1 MVIQAMSQP
10 VTGSSTAMDKVKDII
25 QFFKDE
31 EIPVYAVGELQY
43 EKSVATANFLYRFAR
58 PDCVVQP
65 KRISQVQTVVRE
77 AKERGIPI
85 TIKNGGHSY
94 AGAST
99 AEKGISLD
107 LYRMNNVKLDI
118 DSEIMTMQGG
128 ALWGNAYKEFV
139 NKKLNQYVVNGGRCP
154 TVGVSGFVLG
164 GGLSPFTRSFGMGC
178 DTVKE
183 ITIVT
188 ADGAKVTVK
197 ESGNNDTNKDK
208 LFWALCGAG
217 GGNFGVVVEMK
228 LQVQKLRCDKVVAGR
243 YTWLTKDDK
252 DDPSK
257 MEKFMET
264 MRKFYTTAWPNQ
276 LTIDSSW
283 LCDLSQSN
291 IGVRFLV
298 YHNGDKAEF
307 DTLIKA
313 EITDEDLRKP
323 LIKRTLEEPSSLFL
337 HETLVAQWSE
347 ETEKSFPTN
356 PSYMIYSSFV
366 FENDEAKIKTITD
379 TIRTYM
385 ATFRERFPGER
396 GLLQV
401 TWIHAG
407 GEAASKDSSDTAYHW
422 RNGVYHTYIMVQWY
436 EKFLEQDMWD
446 FLNLFKGELR
456 QYSIDG
462 KAAFINFPDG
472 RLASDIH
479 EQAYYGENRH
489 ELQKIKEFWDK
500 DDFFHWDQGVRR
512 PAEELRI
519 ENTAALR
526 SGQEDSLI
534 TASMARSTVDPRI
547 LFSRKRS
554 SNMAML
560 DFEDVP
566 DSNKFWRDEP
576 PLANQLA
583 SRQWE
588 TVTLPS
594 EKVFE
599 RGIYNLNDLGF

>member
-1 MVIQAMSQP
+1 MSQP
-10 VTGSSTAMDKVKDII
+10 ITGPSLSMDKVNDII

-31 EIPVYAVGELQY
+31 EIPVYAVGESQY
-43 EKSVATANFLYRFAR
+43 ERSVATANFLYRFER

-65 KRISQVQTVVRE
+65 KRTSQVQTIVRE
-77 AKERGIPI
+77 AKERKIPI

-99 AEKGISLD
+99 AATGISLD
-107 LYRMNNVKLDI
+107 LCKMNNVKLDT
-118 DSEIMTMQGG
+118 DSKIMTLQGG
-128 ALWGNAYKEFV
+128 ALWGHAYKEFV

-154 TVGVSGFVLG
+154 TVGVSGFLLG

-178 DTVKE
+178 DTLKE

-197 ESGNNDTNKDK
+197 ESGNDDPKKDL

-228 LQVQKLRCDKVVAGR
+228 LQVQKLRCDNVVAGR
-243 YTWLTKDDK
+243 YTWWPQKD
-252 DDPSK
+252 PCK
-257 MEKFMET
+257 MESFMET
-264 MRKFYTTAWPNQ
+264 MRNFYTTAWPKQ

-307 DTLIKA
+307 EKLIK
-313 EITDEDLRKP
+313 ENITDEDLSKP
-323 LIKRTLEEPSSLFL
+323 LIKRSLEEPSSLFL

-347 ETEKSFPTN
+347 ETEKSFPQN

-366 FENDEAKIKTITD
+366 FKNNADDIKAITD
-379 TIRTYM
+379 IIRENMTQ
-385 ATFRERFPGER
+385 FREKFPGER

-407 GEAASKDSSDTAYHW
+407 GEAASKDSSATAYHW
-422 RNGVYHTYIMVQWY
+422 RDCVYHTYIMVQWY
-436 EKFLEQDMWD
+436 EKFLEQDMWN
-446 FLNLFKGELR
+446 FLDRFKGELR
-456 QYSIDG
+456 RYSING
-462 KAAFINFPDG
+462 QAAFINFPDG
-472 RLASDIH
+472 RLAPDIH
-479 EQAYYGENRH
+479 ERAYYGENRH
-489 ELQKIKEFWDK
+489 ALQQIKNVWDES
-500 DDFFHWDQGVRR
+500 DFFHWDQGVRR
-512 PAEELRI
+512 PAEELKT
-519 ENTAALR
+519 ETTALR
-526 SGQEDSLI
+526 LGLEDSLFTEALESNI
-534 TASMARSTVDPRI
+534 VSEKDFYASRI
-547 LFSRKRS
+547 S
-554 SNMAML
+554 SFNMAMSNR
-560 DFEDVP
+560 EDVP
-566 DSNKFWRDEP
+566 DNGHRWDKP

-594 EKVFE
+594 EKIFD

>member
-1 MVIQAMSQP
+1 
-10 VTGSSTAMDKVKDII
+10 MDKVKDII

-31 EIPVYAVGELQY
+31 EIPVYAVGELPY
-43 EKSVATANFLYRFAR
+43 ERSVATANFLYRFAR

-65 KRISQVQTVVRE
+65 KRASQVQTIVRE

-107 LYRMNNVKLDI
+107 LSRMNNVKLAN
-118 DSEIMTMQGG
+118 DSKIMTLQGG
-128 ALWGNAYKEFV
+128 ALWGHAYKEFV
-139 NKKLNQYVVNGGRCP
+139 NKKLNQYFINGGRCP
-154 TVGVSGFVLG
+154 TVGVSGFMLG

-178 DTVKE
+178 DTLKE

-197 ESGNNDTNKDK
+197 ESGNDDPKKDM

-217 GGNFGVVVEMK
+217 GGNFGVV
-228 LQVQKLRCDKVVAGR
+228 DNS
-243 YTWLTKDDK
+243 
-252 DDPSK
+252 SK
-257 MEKFMET
+257 MENFMGT
-264 MRKFYTTAWPNQ
+264 MRNFYTTAWPNQ

-298 YHNGDKAEF
+298 YHNGDKAAFEK
-307 DTLIKA
+307 LIK
-313 EITDEDLRKP
+313 ENITDEELSKP
-323 LIKRTLEEPSSLFL
+323 LIKRSLEEPSSLFL

-347 ETEKSFPTN
+347 ETEKGKFS
-356 PSYMIYSSFV
+356 
-366 FENDEAKIKTITD
+366 
-379 TIRTYM
+379 
-385 ATFRERFPGER
+385 GER

-407 GEAASKDSSDTAYHW
+407 GEVASKDSSTTAYHW
-422 RNGVYHTYIMVQWY
+422 RDCVYHTYIMVQWY

-446 FLNLFKGELR
+446 FLN
-456 QYSIDG
+456 
-462 KAAFINFPDG
+462 

-479 EQAYYGENRH
+479 EETHYGENRH
-489 ELQKIKEFWDK
+489 ALQHVKNIWDK

-512 PAEELRI
+512 PAEELKTDT
-519 ENTAALR
+519 NAALR
-526 SGQEDSLI
+526 LGLEDSLFTESLESNI
-534 TASMARSTVDPRI
+534 VDETGFYTSRI
-547 LFSRKRS
+547 LSF
-554 SNMAML
+554 NMAMSNV
-560 DFEDVP
+560 EDVL
-566 DSNKFWRDEP
+566 DNGYSWDQ

-594 EKVFE
+594 EKIFD

>member
-1 MVIQAMSQP
+1 
-10 VTGSSTAMDKVKDII
+10 MDEEIKDII

-31 EIPVYAVGELQY
+31 EIPVYAVGELPY
-43 EKSVATANFLYRFAR
+43 ERSVATANFLYRYSR
-58 PDCVVQP
+58 PGCVVQP
-65 KRISQVQTVVRE
+65 KRASQVQEIVRE
-77 AKERGIPI
+77 AKRREIPI

-99 AEKGISLD
+99 TEKGISLD
-107 LYRMNNVKLDI
+107 LCRMNNVKLDTN
-118 DSEIMTMQGG
+118 SMIMTLQGG

-139 NKKLNQYVVNGGRCP
+139 NKKLNRYVINGGRCP
-154 TVGVSGFVLG
+154 TVGVSGFILG

-188 ADGAKVTVK
+188 ADGEKVTVK
-197 ESGNNDTNKDK
+197 DSGNNDPKKDM

-228 LQVQKLRCDKVVAGR
+228 LQVQELQCDKVVAGR
-243 YTWLTKDDK
+243 YTWLPNNKV
-252 DDPSK
+252 PAQ
-257 MEKFMET
+257 MEIFMET

-307 DTLIKA
+307 ENLIRA
-313 EITDEDLRKP
+313 NITDKDLSEP
-323 LIKRTLEEPSSLFL
+323 LIKRSLEEPSSLFL

-347 ETEKSFPTN
+347 ETEKAFPEN

-366 FENDEAKIKTITD
+366 FKNNADDIKAITD
-379 TIRTYM
+379 IIRKNMT
-385 ATFRERFPGER
+385 TFKEDFDGER

-407 GEAASKDSSDTAYHW
+407 GEAASKEPSATAYHW
-422 RNGVYHTYIMVQWY
+422 RDCVYHTYIMVQWY
-436 EKFLEQDMWD
+436 EKFLEQDMWN
-446 FLNLFKGELR
+446 FLDAFKRQLR
-456 QYSIDG
+456 PYSING
-462 KAAFINFPDG
+462 QAAFINFPDG

-489 ELQKIKEFWDK
+489 ELQQVKKIWDK
-500 DDFFHWDQGVRR
+500 DDFFHWDQGVRH
-512 PAEELRI
+512 PAGEMKT
-519 ENTAALR
+519 ENSAALPPTL
-526 SGQEDSLI
+526 EESLVTESLASDIADEKEFYASEI
-534 TASMARSTVDPRI
+534 TSNMVM
-547 LFSRKRS
+547 S
-554 SNMAML
+554 SN
-560 DFEDVP
+560 EDIP
-566 DSNKFWRDEP
+566 DNGYMREEP
-576 PLANQLA
+576 PLANELA

-594 EKVFE
+594 KKIFE

>member
-1 MVIQAMSQP
+1 
-10 VTGSSTAMDKVKDII
+10 MDKVKDII

-31 EIPVYAVGELQY
+31 EIPVYAVGELPY
-43 EKSVATANFLYRFAR
+43 ERSVATANFLYRFAR

-65 KRISQVQTVVRE
+65 KRTSQVQTIVRE

-107 LYRMNNVKLDI
+107 LSRMNNVKLDT
-118 DSEIMTMQGG
+118 DSKIMTLQGG
-128 ALWGNAYKEFV
+128 ALWGHAYKEFV
-139 NKKLNQYVVNGGRCP
+139 NKKLNQYVINGGRCP
-154 TVGVSGFVLG
+154 TVGVSGFILG

-178 DTVKE
+178 DTLKE

-197 ESGNNDTNKDK
+197 ERGNDDPKKDM

-243 YTWLTKDDK
+243 YTWWPQ
-252 DDPSK
+252 DDPGK
-257 MEKFMET
+257 MKNFMET
-264 MRKFYTTAWPNQ
+264 MRSFYATAWPNQ

-307 DTLIKA
+307 EKLIK
-313 EITDEDLRKP
+313 ENISDEDLSKP
-323 LIKRTLEEPSSLFL
+323 LIKRSLEEPSSLFL

-347 ETEKSFPTN
+347 ETEKSFPQN

-366 FENDEAKIKTITD
+366 FNNDADDIKAITD
-379 TIRTYM
+379 IIRENMT
-385 ATFRERFPGER
+385 AFRAKFPGER

-407 GEAASKDSSDTAYHW
+407 GEAASKDSSATAYHW
-422 RNGVYHTYIMVQWY
+422 RDCVYHTYIMVQWY

-446 FLNLFKGELR
+446 FLNRFKGELR
-456 QYSIDG
+456 PYSING
-462 KAAFINFPDG
+462 QAAFINFPDG

-489 ELQKIKEFWDK
+489 ALQQVKNMWDK

-512 PAEELRI
+512 PAEELKT
-519 ENTAALR
+519 ETNATLR
-526 SGQEDSLI
+526 LGLEDSLFI
-534 TASMARSTVDPRI
+534 ESLESNIVDEKDFYTSRI
-547 LFSRKRS
+547 S
-554 SNMAML
+554 SFNMAMSNL
-560 DFEDVP
+560 EDVP
-566 DSNKFWRDEP
+566 DNGYSWDK
-576 PLANQLA
+576 PLANQLV

-594 EKVFE
+594 EKIFD

>member
-1 MVIQAMSQP
+1 
-10 VTGSSTAMDKVKDII
+10 MDEIKDII

-31 EIPVYAVGELQY
+31 EIPVYAVGELPY
-43 EKSVATANFLYRFAR
+43 ERSVATANFLYRFSR

-65 KRISQVQTVVRE
+65 KRTSQVQTIVGE
-77 AKERGIPI
+77 AKKRGIRI

-107 LYRMNNVKLDI
+107 LCRMNNVKLDT
-118 DSEIMTMQGG
+118 DSKIMTLQGG

-139 NKKLNQYVVNGGRCP
+139 NKKLDQYVINGGRCP
-154 TVGVSGFVLG
+154 TVGVSGFILG

-178 DTVKE
+178 DTLKE

-188 ADGAKVTVK
+188 ANGEKVTVK
-197 ESGNNDTNKDK
+197 ESGNGDPKKDM

-243 YTWLTKDDK
+243 YTWW
-252 DDPSK
+252 PSK
-257 MEKFMET
+257 CVDKMENFMET

-307 DTLIKA
+307 EKLIK
-313 EITDEDLRKP
+313 ENITDEDLSKP
-323 LIKRTLEEPSSLFL
+323 LIKRSLEEPSSLFL

-347 ETEKSFPTN
+347 ETEKSFPQN

-366 FENDEAKIKTITD
+366 FKNDSDDVRAITD
-379 TIRTYM
+379 IIRENM
-385 ATFRERFPGER
+385 AIFKERFSEER

-407 GEAASKDSSDTAYHW
+407 GEAASKEPSATAYPW
-422 RNGVYHTYIMVQWY
+422 RDCVYHTYIMLQWF

-446 FLNLFKGELR
+446 FLNDFKKELR
-456 QYSIDG
+456 PYSING
-462 KAAFINFPDG
+462 QAAFINFPDG
-472 RLASDIH
+472 KLASDVH

-489 ELQKIKEFWDK
+489 ALQQAKKIWDM
-500 DDFFHWDQGVRR
+500 DDFFHWNQGVRHPVGELKTENNTVLR
-512 PAEELRI
+512 P
-519 ENTAALR
+519 
-526 SGQEDSLI
+526 SMEDSLF
-534 TASMARSTVDPRI
+534 TESLASNTVDEKEFYPSGI
-547 LFSRKRS
+547 TSF
-554 SNMAML
+554 NMAMSSL
-560 DFEDVP
+560 ADIP
-566 DSNKFWRDEP
+566 DNEYKMDEL
-576 PLANQLA
+576 PLANELA
-583 SRQWE
+583 SRQWK
-588 TVTLPS
+588 TVTIPS
-594 EKVFE
+594 EKVFD